1 MSSWGGRG
9 ALRAQGPLPLPL
21 RWLVR
26 AGLRGTGVAGGL
38 EGLPA
43 AAARHG
49 IRVAKGEAAAHEGVD
64 EVDLAALDVHRAHR
78 VDDDLDAVVV
88 DDRVAFLD
96 PFSEGHSVREAGASA
111 RRDVD
116 AKGQV
121 SATLLRDDLLEL
133 LRRFR

>member
-49 IRVAKGEAAAHEGVD
+49 VRVAKGEAAAHEGVD
-64 EVDLAALDVHRAHR
+64 EVDLAALDVHGAHR
-78 VDDDLDAVVV
+78 VDDDLDAVMV
-88 DDRVAFLD
+88 DDRVAFLG
-96 PFSEGHSVREAGASA
+96 PVGEGHAVREARAAAG
-111 RRDVD
+111 RYVN
-116 AKGQV
+116 AKRQV
-121 SATLLRDDLLEL
+121 RATLLRD
-133 LRRFR
+133 